1 MNTYMIGTRLTHSQM
16 SDVVGGRIGRLNQS
30 MASTLR
36 KAAMDNGIKQTEQGL
51 RLEFYTVDEEELDN
65 LKNEHNDAYL
75 ALTKGVTVRPLVQ
88 FNKQKFSDKVDE
100 INSKPEYRGGMKRD
114 VYAKYERELRTAMAE
129 LCEVIGT
136 DTNKRKKAE
145 TFTGTNPYKVGD
157 YVWETGRSRDQT
169 YQVTRVTAKT
179 YTVAPLVLKQG
190 VVSNKNYAMNCFNG
204 TVNKRPDRDDHHGF
218 FIPLKGNEDQFT
230 LGKETTIRL
239 GAECPWSSKD
249 APYNYKGCMWIAE
262 ESQIGYDCNDYWDY
276 CD

>member
-1 MNTYMIGTRLTHSQM
+1 MIGTRLTHSQM

-51 RLEFYTVDEEELDN
+51 RLEFYTVEEEELDN
-65 LKNEHNDAYL
+65 LKNEQNDAYL
-75 ALTKGVTVRPLVQ
+75 AMTKGLTVRPLVQ

-145 TFTGTNPYKVGD
+145 TFTHDYKVGD
-157 YVWETGRSRDQT
+157 WIRIYGDYGWLKGNARI
-169 YQVTRVTAKT
+169 TRVTKSSYWYEMAEIRGGRWANFNSAKAIFKDVT
-179 YTVAPLVLKQG
+179 GWVEPHCGQEWEFTIP
-190 VVSNKNYAMNCFNG
+190 YA
-204 TVNKRPDRDDHHGF
+204 
-218 FIPLKGNEDQFT
+218 GNEHEFT
-230 LGKETTIRL
+230 FEKVKIARATKHN
-239 GAECPWSSKD
+239 PSKVE
-249 APYNYKGCMWIAE
+249 P
-262 ESQIGYDCNDYWDY
+262 GYYSERRER
-276 CD
+276 